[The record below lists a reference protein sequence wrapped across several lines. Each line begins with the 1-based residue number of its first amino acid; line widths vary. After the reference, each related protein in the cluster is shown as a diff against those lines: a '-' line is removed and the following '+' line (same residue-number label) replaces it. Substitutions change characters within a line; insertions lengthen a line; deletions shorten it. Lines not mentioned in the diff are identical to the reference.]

1 MEFISTQGRVGVPVM
16 KNREIFFEFSRVQN
30 ALAPDVSGI
39 PQRAASTAVVSSGAM
54 LMREKR
60 ISGIMQT

>member
-1 MEFISTQGRVGVPVM
+1 M

-39 PQRAASTAVVSSGAM
+39 PQRAASMAVVSSGAM
-54 LMREKR
+54 LTREKR